1 MIQNYNTQSP
11 ILLLVFNR
19 FETTKK
25 VFDAIKLTKPAK
37 LYVSSD
43 GPRNYNEKDSFNI
56 NIIRAYITSQVD
68 WPCDLKTR
76 FLPLN
81 LGCKDA
87 VSSGITW
94 FFDNEEEGIILEDDC
109 LPNISFFK
117 FCDTLLDKY
126 RFDQRIRHISGV
138 NFIGTKFDTNNS
150 YYFSKFTHVW
160 GWASWRRVWCEYD
173 KDLNSLQKFMSNN
186 LIQNIYPNKKITK
199 YLVNEFYKV
208 KSGFLNTWD
217 FQYLF
222 LNFINNGL
230 TIIPSKTL
238 ITNIGFNIDP
248 THQFSDEMTKQISE
262 DFDGE
267 IIHPDFFIPNL
278 DYDIQSLIRINNL
291 TLLAKLKLKLKLF
304 FKN

>member
-19 FETTKK
+19 YETTKK

-43 GPRNYNEKDSFNI
+43 GPRKHNEKDSFNI
-56 NIIRAYITSQVD
+56 NIIRDYITSQVD

-76 FLPLN
+76 FLPVN

-138 NFIGTKFDTNNS
+138 NFTGTKFDTNNS

-186 LIQNIYPNKKITK
+186 LIQNIYPNKNITK